1 MQPEGPRVRRPQHPQ
16 SIDSSTVNYLLEP
29 CYHAKMAD
37 QNAETKQVRIQKNGV
52 GAGIVAVLSRHYGVP
67 EATVLDAVLQ
77 WLGQSLGLGLAIC
90 EDQDSATRADALA
103 NPRAWSVDKFEAGLS
118 MADRLS
124 KAVVD
129 EKAVTWDPDAAA
141 VLPEGLV
148 KAIDMRAKK
157 WRAEK
162 SDRARAAA
170 SAPRRPR
177 GSVKKSTTEKES

>member
-1 MQPEGPRVRRPQHPQ
+1 
-16 SIDSSTVNYLLEP
+16 
-29 CYHAKMAD
+29 MAD

-52 GAGIVAVLSRHYGVP
+52 GAGIIAVLSRHYGVP
-67 EATVLDAVLQ
+67 EATVLDAVLN

-90 EDQDSATRADALA
+90 EEEGSSETRAEALA
-103 NPRAWSVDKFEAGLS
+103 NPEDWSIGRWALGIA

-129 EKAVTWDPDAAA
+129 EKAVVWEPEAAA
-141 VLPEGLV
+141 LLPNDLV